1 MPTRLCNYCQSRR
14 LTFWIMIMLRFCFQH
29 QIFWRMARRRYK
41 TYHTLDGYSFQ
52 EVSKY
57 LCISIKMSKVFFLS
71 KTYRCWFYRP
81 NVIYLSM
88 ITIYFEEN
96 PTGLFMR
103 VLGLN
108 TNFHYLCVLCC
119 KICPVV
125 NKFIFSRNAHACMQR
140 CLYKNFKKKKARVLL
155 IIEGACRKRCRNT
168 LGIYHKIVL
177 SVILGKLHKP
187 N

>member
-1 MPTRLCNYCQSRR
+1 
-14 LTFWIMIMLRFCFQH
+14 
-29 QIFWRMARRRYK
+29 
-41 TYHTLDGYSFQ
+41 
-52 EVSKY
+52 
-57 LCISIKMSKVFFLS
+57 
-71 KTYRCWFYRP
+71 
-81 NVIYLSM
+81 M

-119 KICPVV
+119 KMCPVV
-125 NKFIFSRNAHACMQR
+125 NKFIFSQIPMHA
-140 CLYKNFKKKKARVLL
+140 CLYKNLKKKKARVLL
-155 IIEGACRKRCRNT
+155 IVEGARRKRCRNT

-177 SVILGKLHKP
+177 SVILGRLHKP